1 VGVTEVWVVVPDE
14 VAARLA
20 SEAIERGT
28 SVEDVRNTGAG
39 LRRPPRPS
47 SDELCSRKDAISAI
61 NDGLP
66 MWSLV

>member
-39 LRRPPRPS
+39 LRRH
-47 SDELCSRKDAISAI
+47 RKT
-61 NDGLP
+61 LFR
-66 MWSLV
+66 